1 MALFLV
7 SHKDITDTKNRGGPD
22 NWKER
27 GGCLGAVD
35 LAAVAG
41 LYRRPGWGLGTQ
53 SELGGPPAPLHP
65 LTPALLGERLMLLSF
80 PFAQVWEACFQID

>member
-1 MALFLV
+1 MCPGLPFWCLLDVIPIKNEKGEVALFLV

-41 LYRRPGWGLGTQ
+41 LLGTAGLGGALAP
-53 SELGGPPAPLHP
+53 SLSLGVPPPPCIH
-65 LTPALLGERLMLLSF
+65 
-80 PFAQVWEACFQID
+80 